1 MTAKNVVTPI
11 AKVVKETYAAILVEA
26 NFEIWLPK
34 SQATVINTNFGPSV
48 EIPMWLLM
56 KNKSAFD
63 KNGYSFY
70 TESDLFWRRV
80 EEGSVV
86 IQ

>member
-1 MTAKNVVTPI
+1 MSKNVVTPI

-26 NFEIWLPK
+26 NSEIWLPK
-34 SQATVINTNFGPSV
+34 SQAKVIDTNFGLAV
-48 EIPMWLLM
+48 EIPLWLLQ

-63 KNGYSFY
+63 KNGYGFY

-80 EEGSVV
+80 EEGSVI